1 MNFYIADEQEILSGK
16 TTDIYFNNTLEI
28 LRKENVH
35 KNVVME
41 ITTQDHEYP
50 WIVFSGLEEV
60 IHLLEGKNVT
70 VKSLREGTIF
80 TPFDQNG
87 IPVPVMSV
95 EGDYQEFAIYETPI
109 LGLICEAS
117 GISTKSARFKK
128 LIGEKKLLS
137 FGVRR
142 MHPALAPMIDR
153 YSYIGGCDSVSSVI
167 GAEKLGIKPKGT
179 MPHALILVMGEENAW
194 KKFDEDLDASV
205 PRIALVD
212 TFGDEKFASIK
223 AAELIKNLS
232 GVRLD
237 TPSSRRG
244 SFPHIIRE
252 VKWELELRGFKN
264 IDIIVS
270 GGIREENVKELVE
283 AGADGFGVG
292 TTISSA
298 STIDYAMDIVEVDGK
313 PLAKKG
319 KFSGKKNVYVCKKCG
334 NYAVTPINGITP
346 TCKKCGE
353 KMEEAIETVLE
364 KGKVVKKLPN
374 ADEIRSYVLQQLK
387 NFDLVF

>member
-1 MNFYIADEQEILSGK
+1 MKFYIADEKEILSGK
-16 TTDIYFNNTLEI
+16 TTDIYFKNTMDVLK
-28 LRKENVH
+28 RENVH
-35 KNVVME
+35 KKVLME
-41 ITTQDHEYP
+41 VTTQDHTYP

-60 IHLLEGKNVT
+60 LHLLEGKNVT
-70 VKSLREGTIF
+70 IRSLKEGSIF

-87 IPVPVMSV
+87 IPVPVLSI
-95 EGDYQEFAIYETPI
+95 EGDYQEFAIFETPV

-128 LIGEKKLLS
+128 LIGEKMLLS

-153 YSYIGGCDSVSSVI
+153 YSYIGGCDSVSSII
-167 GAEKLGIKPKGT
+167 GAERLGLTPRGT

-194 KKFDEDLDASV
+194 MKFDQDVDPSV

-212 TFGDEKFASIK
+212 TFGDEKFSSLK
-223 AAELIKNLS
+223 AAEIIKNLS

-244 SFPHIIRE
+244 NFAHIIRE

-264 IDIIVS
+264 IQVIVS
-270 GGIREENVKELVE
+270 GGIREENVKELIE

-298 STIDYAMDIVEVDGK
+298 STIDYAMDIVEVDDK

-319 KFSGKKNVYVCKKCG
+319 KFSGRKDVYVCKKCG
-334 NYAVTPINGITP
+334 SYAVVPHGRNTPS
-346 TCKKCGE
+346 CKKCGST
-353 KMEEAIETVLE
+353 MENALE
-364 KGKVVKKLPN
+364 KVMENGKILLDLPTPE
-374 ADEIRSYVLQQLK
+374 EIRSYVLQQLEK
-387 NFDLVF
+387 YDLSQ